1 MIHVAG
7 LLMLNEVVCCYC
19 SLTIFTDDD
28 YEPLSEIGEITSR
41 EKTRCHNVTI
51 IDDSLVEAEEM
62 LQVRIV
68 EEFNV
73 ASVLLSPHTATIL
86 IDDTDSK
93 ISFFSSTV
101 EPPHKTCL
109 VRERCPLLY
118 RGVLYL
124 ECL

>member
-1 MIHVAG
+1 MLLHVWSVIHVAD
-7 LLMLNEVVCCYC
+7 LLLLDQVVCCYC
-19 SLTIFTDDD
+19 SLMILTDDD

-41 EKTRCHNVTI
+41 EQTRCHNVTI

-73 ASVLLSPHTATIL
+73 ASVLLSPHTATIF

-93 ISFFSSTV
+93 LSLS
-101 EPPHKTCL
+101 L
-109 VRERCPLLY
+109 VLLWNLHI
-118 RGVLYL
+118 RHA
-124 ECL
+124 